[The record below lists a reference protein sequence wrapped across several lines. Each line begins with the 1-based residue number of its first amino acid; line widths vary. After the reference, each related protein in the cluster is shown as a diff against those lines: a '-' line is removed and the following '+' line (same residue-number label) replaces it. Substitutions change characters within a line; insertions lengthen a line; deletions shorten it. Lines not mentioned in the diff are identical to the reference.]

1 MSDSNNTSESNSSGS
16 GESKNGNF
24 MPLQVDKESDVKT
37 ANETEVSRGEIE
49 GGTALEEDSGNQG
62 QYP

>member
-1 MSDSNNTSESNSSGS
+1 
-16 GESKNGNF
+16 
-24 MPLQVDKESDVKT
+24 MPLQVDKESDVKV

-62 QYP
+62 QYL